1 MTAYVLNLL
10 DLACT
15 LYALSIG
22 CTELNPLMQSI
33 PIMVIFKVVI
43 VGALCWW
50 LSKRTEPL
58 ARWGLWLCTA
68 VYGVLALYHI
78 SIIVRIAL
86 I

>member
-1 MTAYVLNLL
+1 MTAYILNLF

-22 CTELNPLMQSI
+22 CTELNPLMQSV
-33 PIMVIFKVVI
+33 PIMVIFKAAI

-50 LSKRTEPL
+50 LSKRKEPL

-68 VYGVLALYHI
+68 VYAVVDLWHI
-78 SIIVRIAL
+78 INIAACWAA
-86 I
+86 